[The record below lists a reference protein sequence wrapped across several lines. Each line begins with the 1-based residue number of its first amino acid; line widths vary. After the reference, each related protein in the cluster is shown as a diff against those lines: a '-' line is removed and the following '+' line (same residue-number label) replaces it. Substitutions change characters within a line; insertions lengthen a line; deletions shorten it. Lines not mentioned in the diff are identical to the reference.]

1 MKIIIEAHKPSTVV
15 ISTIRRAI
23 VARTAR
29 TTLTGMEF
37 SAIATVWAISV
48 QAIAAIE
55 KENFIGSNKKIV
67 APTVADVIPLRHW

>member
-1 MKIIIEAHKPSTVV
+1 
-15 ISTIRRAI
+15 
-23 VARTAR
+23 
-29 TTLTGMEF
+29 MEF

-55 KENFIGSNKKIV
+55 KENFISSNREMV